1 MDSYRIEDT
10 APKNISSFQW
20 LVPPGS
26 FLEVLPEKHQHA
38 PLMQTNHPSEPAGNP
53 IISPFSDAEGHG
65 FQKQRKNSPLVWI
78 TLGVG
83 LAILLSVA
91 SFFILR
97 QLNDPFRTL
106 EPFPVSKYM
115 ENYKSL
121 AGSKFKANLRV
132 ENDLGW
138 KEGVGGYSPV
148 TNASTVRSGT
158 VAHENQGNVA
168 ANFNSSPKQG
178 GHSALFKAKQDA
190 NDIYNAAKEI
200 EDLYSSTDETDLK
213 AQDNSAVGLVDNYL
227 AVAGQD
233 PLTGNIDS
241 WVVSDFNCSTSAKS
255 YNRLNN

>member
-1 MDSYRIEDT
+1 MRM
-10 APKNISSFQW
+10 PFGKIS
-20 LVPPGS
+20 
-26 FLEVLPEKHQHA
+26 A
-38 PLMQTNHPSEPAGNP
+38 
-53 IISPFSDAEGHG
+53 
-65 FQKQRKNSPLVWI
+65 
-78 TLGVG
+78 
-83 LAILLSVA
+83 
-91 SFFILR
+91 
-97 QLNDPFRTL
+97 
-106 EPFPVSKYM
+106 
-115 ENYKSL
+115 SL
-121 AGSKFKANLRV
+121 ALAGTAIAQNAPAQATETPPPPKAEQSDTPSPKPTGTDTSAALDYLMNRKPQDGSAGKQALDASKRAETKAVAEDAVGIPRQEDSEVRARFERYLGTAQVPQEKLDEYFGKMKEVSNLLRD
-132 ENDLGW
+132 NQIFPAW
-138 KEGVGGYSPV
+138 KQLHDVADY
-148 TNASTVRSGT
+148 TIIDAGT